1 MLDKYASFAA
11 LEACEVA
18 GTDYSVN
25 VVRREE
31 SGVLI
36 VAPHGGNIEIGT
48 SELGAHIAGT
58 DYSLFT
64 FDGHKAR
71 GLNRDLHIT
80 SHNFDHPGCVTLAAR
95 HSIVLG
101 VHGCKGESTQ
111 VYVGGL
117 DTDLTTLLT
126 ARLLEAGLPAS
137 AAGHKYPGRNPRNI
151 CNRGARQRG
160 AQLEL
165 SLDLRGPGT
174 RALIASIVRGALA
187 DHLRRLDSDSAGATA
202 RPSEPAAPDTSRA
215 RPFSD
220 SRSWGDR

>member
-1 MLDKYASFAA
+1 MLDKYPSFAA

-18 GTDYSVN
+18 GTDYSIN
-25 VVRREE
+25 LVRREE

-36 VAPHGGNIEIGT
+36 VAPHGGSIEIGT
-48 SELGAHIAGT
+48 SELATLVAGA

-64 FDGHKAR
+64 FDGLKAR

-117 DTDLTTLLT
+117 DTELTTLLT
-126 ARLLEAGLPAS
+126 ERLLAAGLPAS
-137 AAGHKYPGRNPRNI
+137 AVGHKYPGRNPRNI

-165 SLDLRGPGT
+165 SLDLRGPST
-174 RALIASIVRGALA
+174 RALIASLVRGAIA
-187 DHLRRLDSDSAGATA
+187 DHLRHVNLRERSDY
-202 RPSEPAAPDTSRA
+202 RAAVRTGCS
-215 RPFSD
+215 
-220 SRSWGDR
+220 